1 MSCAAVIPD
10 LALYLY
16 GELTAENEERLEQH
30 CSECPG
36 CAAELQR
43 YRRMLQACDAAAVP
57 DSPQLLAECRQQLAR
72 AVAANRE
79 AAPAPAR
86 EVSPWWTRE
95 LRALLSHSVAFRVP
109 AGALA
114 LVALGFFGA
123 RLTPEFGNGGAVQ
136 AGLANVRSVQ
146 ADASGRVQIAVD
158 HTRRQTVSG
167 SIEDAEVRKL
177 LIAALHDESNPGV
190 RVESVDM
197 LKDHAGLADVR
208 NALVDRLQNDPN
220 PGVRLKAIE
229 GLKAFGGDPRVRQ
242 TLAQVLANDANP
254 GVRMQAIDLLTARRD
269 PSLVGVLQGVMRKEE
284 NQYVRLKVRGALE
297 DMRASVG
304 TF

>member
-1 MSCAAVIPD
+1 MSCAAIIPD

-16 GELTAENEERLEQH
+16 GELSAESEERLEQH
-30 CSECPG
+30 CSECPD

-57 DSPQLLAECRQQLAR
+57 EPPNLLAECRHELAR
-72 AVAANRE
+72 AVESSRDVVPPESSN
-79 AAPAPAR
+79 
-86 EVSPWWTRE
+86 WFTRE
-95 LRALLSHSVAFRVP
+95 LRSLLSHSVGFRVP
-109 AGALA
+109 VGALA
-114 LVALGFFGA
+114 LVAIGFFGA
-123 RLTPEFGNGGAVQ
+123 RLAPQFGSGSPVQ
-136 AGLANVRSVQ
+136 AGLLNVRSVQ

-167 SIEDAEVRKL
+167 SIDDPEVRKL
-177 LIAALHDESNPGV
+177 LIEALHDESNAGV

-197 LKDHAGLADVR
+197 LKDHAALADVR

-229 GLKAFGGDPRVRQ
+229 GLKTFGGDPQVRQ
-242 TLAQVLANDANP
+242 TLARVLENDANP
-254 GVRMQAIDLLTARRD
+254 GVRIQAIDLLTAHRD
-269 PSLVGVLQGVMRKEE
+269 QSLVGVLQSVMRKED